1 MSVRTSKSWKPEII
15 SDQIIKL
22 FKKIKKNLL
31 SGNSRKHLAWEPAC
45 SGSCGQSFFFFFLL
59 RPKGETKTYISHP
72 EPPPLRHNG
81 TCLTKGCF
89 FGFHHM
95 QRRMDPRGRNPIRCV
110 MFSGQAEN
118 GQQQHRGFSAQDPGR
133 KLQAANTGS
142 LDISR
147 YLRLLIHSWLLP
159 ALWDWTHTGSLS
171 LSLSLIHKHSSKSN
185 TPLIPSLCLHMCHKW
200 QQQLKVCSDWGT
212 LPHAGLPEVLLW
224 LLTTASLHTPPSKS
238 LGLSNISKQWM

>member
-1 MSVRTSKSWKPEII
+1 MRTG
-15 SDQIIKL
+15 L
-22 FKKIKKNLL
+22 FWFM
-31 SGNSRKHLAWEPAC
+31 RAV
-45 SGSCGQSFFFFFLL
+45 FFFFFLL

-171 LSLSLIHKHSSKSN
+171 LSLSPSYTNTAVRVIHPSFLHSASTCATNGSSSWRSAL
-185 TPLIPSLCLHMCHKW
+185 TEAHCHT
-200 QQQLKVCSDWGT
+200 LVCQRCCSGSS
-212 LPHAGLPEVLLW
+212 PQ
-224 LLTTASLHTPPSKS
+224 PPSTLLRPS
-238 LGLSNISKQWM
+238 P